1 MVCVG
6 GFVCVYIHAYI
17 YIYTE
22 RERESERERE
32 RAREREKK
40 KRKNICPINVIDI
53 RLVICLVL
61 HIFRGLVQVSAF
73 VALCLLK

>member
-1 MVCVG
+1 VVCVG

-32 RAREREKK
+32 KKK

-61 HIFRGLVQVSAF
+61 RIVRGLVQVSAF
-73 VALCLLK
+73 VASCLLK